1 MDWNAAGFFVFFAVM
16 WLIVTTIL
24 AVLSG
29 WFRLMEAFP
38 DQPSDPILRLR
49 AQSGRIGPLV
59 SMSGVLTLSVCTA
72 GLRVG
77 MMRLFG
83 PFCRDFLVPW
93 QSIAVVRKSTFFGPV
108 AQLQFGD
115 PAVGELRI
123 AGHVADR
130 LASAA
135 MEHWPEG
142 GSIPPVKRSD
152 IARRYLG
159 HWAIATLFGALFFG
173 AFHFAVGGPPL
184 LVAVLLPAVVYGIG
198 FLVRYLIVE
207 R

>member
-1 MDWNAAGFFVFFAVM
+1 MDWNAVGFFVVFAAV
-16 WLIVTTIL
+16 WLTVTTIL

-38 DQPSDPILRLR
+38 DRPSDPILRLR

-59 SMSGVLTLSVCTA
+59 SMSGVLTLSVCPA

-93 QSIAVVRKSTFFGPV
+93 QSIVVVRKSSLFGPV
-108 AQLQFGD
+108 AELQFGD
-115 PAVGELRI
+115 PAVGGLRI
-123 AGHVADR
+123 AGDVADR
-130 LASAA
+130 LAGAA
-135 MEHWPEG
+135 MAHWPEG
-142 GSIPPVKRSD
+142 ASIPPVKRSD
-152 IARRYLG
+152 IVRRYLR

-184 LVAVLLPAVVYGIG
+184 LVAVLFPAVLYAIG